1 MTAHL
6 DILSPIETIKGVG
19 PARKRLLSKLGIET
33 IKDALLFFPRDYID
47 LSPLNF
53 KQGKEDAPGA
63 FPCIVIGFA
72 KTKRVKRN
80 LYITK
85 LPITDGQNKGYAVF
99 FNQPYIYKNF
109 YRGDKLLLYGK
120 LKKNFGQ
127 FEIISPEW
135 IKFKKG
141 KSIHLNR
148 IMPVYPLTKGLSQK
162 IMRKLIKNILK
173 AKPKLI
179 EIFPQPIIKKY
190 KLLSISDA
198 IRNIHYPQNFSLL
211 KKARYRFVFQEL
223 LLFQL
228 ALKKS
233 KIYFIGEKRKN
244 SYSNFDIVPLLNKLP
259 FSLTTG
265 QKKVVADII
274 KDLESEQ
281 NMNRLIQGDVGS
293 GKTVIAVIALY
304 LAVKNGYQGAMMAP
318 TEVLATQ
325 HYYSL
330 KKYLHNFN
338 FNIRLLKGGMS
349 KKEREEVLFS
359 LKTGELDIIVGTH
372 ALIQKDVEFKNL
384 GMVITDE
391 QHRFGVK
398 QREKLIE
405 KGYFPDVLVMS
416 ATPIPR
422 TMALAAYA
430 DLDLSIIDT
439 LPSGR
444 QKVDT
449 YVVDKNMRKRVYDF
463 MSEEVQKGNL
473 AYIVCPAVEE
483 NEQDMMSV
491 QELTKILKNDY
502 PEIKIGMLHGKMKT
516 EEKEKIIKNFIDKE
530 IKVLIAT
537 TVIEVGVNVPT
548 ATLMIIENAERF
560 GLAQLHQLRGR
571 VGRSN
576 LKSYCILISN
586 SKCNKAR
593 NRLLFMMKCHDGF
606 RIAEEDLK
614 LRGPGEFLGLRQHGF
629 SDFKLANPMEHFQV
643 LKLAY
648 KVSDEIIDKGLL
660 NLPEYSELN
669 CLLEETLNLKNK
681 K

>member
-1 MTAHL
+1 M

-53 KQGKEDAPGA
+53 KQGKEDVPGA
-63 FPCIVIGFA
+63 FPCMVIGFA
-72 KTKRVKRN
+72 KTKIVRRG

-85 LPITDGQNKGYAVF
+85 LPITDGQNRGYAVF
-99 FNQPYIYKNF
+99 FNQPYIHKNF

-120 LKKNFGQ
+120 IKKNFGQ

-141 KSIHLNR
+141 ILADLNR
-148 IMPVYPLTKGLSQK
+148 IMPVYSLTKGLSQK
-162 IMRKLIKNILK
+162 TMRKLMRNVISAACNLTEVL
-173 AKPKLI
+173 P
-179 EIFPQPIIKKY
+179 ESMIKKY
-190 KLLSISDA
+190 GLLPIEDA
-198 IRNIHYPQNFSLL
+198 IKNIHYPQNISML
-211 KKARYRFVFQEL
+211 KRAKFRFVFQEL
-223 LLFQL
+223 LIFQL
-228 ALKKS
+228 ILKIS
-233 KIYFIGEKRKN
+233 KMHLIGEKRKN
-244 SYSNFDIVPLLNKLP
+244 RYLHFDITPLLNRLP

-265 QKKVVADII
+265 QKKVIADIM
-274 KDLESEQ
+274 KDLRSRQ

-293 GKTVIAVIALY
+293 GKTVVAAIALY

-318 TEVLATQ
+318 TEVLASQ

-330 KKYLHNFN
+330 KKYLDPFN
-338 FNIRLLKGGMS
+338 FNVKLLKGGMP
-349 KKEREEVLFS
+349 KKEREKILTS
-359 LKTGELDIIVGTH
+359 LKTGKLDIIVGTH
-372 ALIQKDVEFKNL
+372 ALIQRDVDFKNL

-398 QREKLIE
+398 QREKLIG
-405 KGYFPDVLVMS
+405 KGQFPDVLVMS

-439 LPSGR
+439 LPIGR

-449 YVVDKNMRKRVYDF
+449 YVVDKNMRKRIYDF
-463 MSEEVQKGNL
+463 MNKEAQKGNL
-473 AYIVCPAVEE
+473 TYIVCPAVEE

-491 QELTKILKNDY
+491 QELTKILKKNY
-502 PEIKIGMLHGKMKT
+502 PDLKIGMLHGKMKT
-516 EEKEKIIKNFIDKE
+516 EEKEKIIKDFIAKKV
-530 IKVLIAT
+530 KVLVTT
-537 TVIEVGVNVPT
+537 TVIEVGVNVPA

-571 VGRSN
+571 VGRGK
-576 LKSYCILISN
+576 LKSYCILVSN
-586 SKCNKAR
+586 VKSGIAR
-593 NRLLFMMKCHDGF
+593 SRLLFMMKCHDGF
-606 RIAEEDLK
+606 KIAEKDLK

-648 KVSDEIIDKGLL
+648 KVSEKIINNGLL
-660 NLPEYSELN
+660 QQPEYYKLN
-669 CLLEETLNLKNK
+669 NFLIEKLNFKIKNK
-681 K
+681 IN